1 VRVLVVDVGNTRVK
15 SAVVEDGRVVD
26 YPPYDRLGDV
36 DADGILVLSVVPSR
50 TSKVLSL
57 FNRDTVVV
65 EKVKDSS
72 LDELFPEQLGVD
84 RVCAMLGAISRYP
97 APLVVVDAG
106 TAVTVDFVGR
116 DGKYVGGF
124 IMPGVELCLKAL
136 ANGAEL
142 LPYVSPEKIDGEV
155 WEVEYTTEGSMLRG
169 CVLGIAG
176 GVDSIIRRMEL
187 HTGMQFFRVG
197 GGGEFDL
204 LTGWLSVDEIDND
217 IIFLGGWRLYVEG
230 R

>member
-1 VRVLVVDVGNTRVK
+1 MRVLVVDVGNTRVK

-36 DADGILVLSVVPSR
+36 DVDGILVLSVVPSR
-50 TSKVLSL
+50 TTEVLGVL
-57 FNRDTVVV
+57 NRDVVVV
-65 EKVKDSS
+65 EKVKDSGW
-72 LDELFPEQLGVD
+72 DRVFPERLGID
-84 RVCAMLGAISRYP
+84 RVCAVLGAMSRYP

-106 TAVTVDFVGR
+106 TAVTVDFVGQ
-116 DGKYVGGF
+116 DGRYIGGF
-124 IMPGVELCLKAL
+124 IMPSVGLCLKAL

-142 LPYVSPEKIDGEV
+142 LPYVKPGRVDEEICGG
-155 WEVEYTTEGSMLRG
+155 EYTTEGSMLRG